1 MENELQINKI
11 LKDLKIIST
20 TQREKCK
27 EDFGIL
33 ISNIEYLRNNPNT
46 EKIDIAII
54 FEKALELRDTIRL
67 L

>member
-20 TQREKCK
+20 TQLEKCK

-46 EKIDIAII
+46 EK
-54 FEKALELRDTIRL
+54 
-67 L
+67 

>member
-20 TQREKCK
+20 TQLEKCK